1 MEEKK
6 WDLLKE
12 AILFAAER
20 HGNAPRKGKE
30 KLYFFHPM
38 EAASIVG
45 NLTSDEE
52 VIAAAVLH
60 DTLEDTGTTPEE
72 LLERFGSR
80 VLELVQAETE
90 ERDPGVSKEQS
101 WQERKDATITRIGK
115 ASREERMICLGDK
128 LSNIREIARD
138 YDQLGEKLWERFN
151 QKDPALIGKYYG
163 DILALMEEEFG
174 DIPET
179 REYRRH
185 LEEVFGKRG

>member
-20 HGNAPRKGKE
+20 HGNAPRKGKD

-60 DTLEDTGTTPEE
+60 DTLEDTETKPEE

-80 VLELVQAETE
+80 VLKLVQAETE
-90 ERDPGVSKEQS
+90 KRDPKVSKKQS
-101 WQERKDATITRIGK
+101 WEDRKQETVNRIGT
-115 ASREERMICLGDK
+115 ASQEERMICLGDK

-151 QKDPALIGKYYG
+151 QKDPAQIGKYYG
-163 DILALMEEEFG
+163 DILTLMEEEFG